1 MENCVFCKIIK
12 KDLPS
17 AIFFEDSEFLAF
29 TPLEQVSKGHI
40 LLIPKRHY
48 VDLFDFEPVSFE
60 RLAGVAQKLSK
71 ELAKVHGATAV
82 NLLNASGKDAQQSV
96 FHFHLHIV
104 PRYEDDGLDLWIKN
118 KL

>member
-1 MENCVFCKIIK
+1 MGDCVFCKIINRN
-12 KDLPS
+12 LPS
-17 AIFFEDSEFLAF
+17 RIFFEDEEFLAF
-29 TPLEQVSKGHI
+29 APLDEVSKGHT
-40 LLIPKRHY
+40 LLIPKRHQ
-48 VDLFDFEPVSFE
+48 VDVFDMDKDSFE

-71 ELAKVHGATAV
+71 ELVRVHGATGI

-104 PRYEDDGLDLWIKN
+104 PRYENDGLDLWLRS